1 MAQNFEFRGYTVI
14 TSLSHGLLGPLK
26 RSLDRLGQFIS
37 SSNTFLGGGAA
48 LGGFPEP
55 GKVIIAPGCM
65 KDALFDDDLPEED
78 RDYRAIFGDRVML
91 EVQGYI
97 EKIPEARVRFR
108 EDPDAAGDV
117 DETVERLVGAFG
129 SVGIE
134 LGAED
139 RQTLSKH
146 LS

>member
-26 RSLDRLGQFIS
+26 RGLDRLGQFS
-37 SSNTFLGGGAA
+37 RSSNTFLGGGAA
-48 LGGFPEP
+48 LGGFPDP
-55 GKVIIAPGCM
+55 SKVILAPGCM
-65 KDALFDDDLPEED
+65 KDALFDEDLPEED
-78 RDYRAIFGDRVML
+78 RDYRGIFGDRAMP
-91 EVQGYI
+91 EVQGYVKRI
-97 EKIPEARVRFR
+97 HESRVRFR
-108 EDPDAAGDV
+108 EDPDGAGDV

-134 LGAED
+134 LGGED
-139 RQTLSKH
+139 RQRLSKH